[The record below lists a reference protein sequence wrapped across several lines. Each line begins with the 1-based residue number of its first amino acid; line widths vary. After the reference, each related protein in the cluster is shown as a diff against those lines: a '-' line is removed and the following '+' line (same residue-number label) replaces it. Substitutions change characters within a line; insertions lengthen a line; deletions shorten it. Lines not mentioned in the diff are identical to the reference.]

1 LEVGDSALIVA
12 ARQLTLAGAPVT
24 LQILQ
29 PTYRPGQDWV
39 CHWQLIDAEG
49 NLILNQDGFGVDSL
63 QALIAVIL
71 TIGVRLRAESDDFAF
86 LDETDLGLPM
96 PTPGNDGR
104 VITWGI

>member
-1 LEVGDSALIVA
+1 M
-12 ARQLTLAGAPVT
+12 
-24 LQILQ
+24 
-29 PTYRPGQDWV
+29 
-39 CHWQLIDAEG
+39 
-49 NLILNQDGFGVDSL
+49 DSL